1 MLRNLLYYLVITS
14 GGTKLNSKEDFLT
27 PWLKFIL
34 NFFGIEKVDVV
45 SADQM
50 ALDYDKSIKDAE
62 LQIEKLDS

>member
-1 MLRNLLYYLVITS
+1 MVITS
-14 GGTKLNSKEDFLT
+14 GGTKRNSAEDFVT

-34 NFFGIEKVDVV
+34 NFFGIEKVDVI

-62 LQIEKLDS
+62 SQIENLFKDKNK